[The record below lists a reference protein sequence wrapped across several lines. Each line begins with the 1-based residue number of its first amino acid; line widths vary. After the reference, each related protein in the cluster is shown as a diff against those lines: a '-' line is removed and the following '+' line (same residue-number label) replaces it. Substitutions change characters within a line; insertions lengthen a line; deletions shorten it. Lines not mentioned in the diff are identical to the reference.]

1 MAPTV
6 LKAFSFAS
14 GTQLD
19 YISQL
24 AVCQGPGPHDQ
35 VLASGMWVEVVTATP
50 RPGYEPPRQSLSLSL
65 LFC

>member
-1 MAPTV
+1 MAQTV
-6 LKAFSFAS
+6 LKAFSFAP

-50 RPGYEPPRQSLSLSL
+50 RPGL
-65 LFC
+65 